1 MRKHLLAAA
10 SAVTLAL
17 GAAAPAH
24 AYMVMDITDTGSA
37 TVKSCSTL
45 NAASIVACGAA
56 GFIVV
61 NPHNVIYSGTIGGYT
76 VDVTGSTANVPG
88 TATSAFVNLSYTQVV
103 NNTSGGDLF
112 FNATG
117 FGYTMPVGPDMTL
130 FGSQA
135 TSTNSVSS
143 GGTVT
148 SQLYA
153 DPTGLGLFSNLISCS
168 YAVTTSSSCDA
179 PTTTWNRGANP
190 TFSLTDVVI
199 FDLGLGQGVNGSSN
213 VTASQIPEP
222 VSTALV
228 GLGLVGLGL
237 FSRRRQLKA

>member
-1 MRKHLLAAA
+1 MLNPERCVHCGVRSGRVHCGQSPQRHLLGHDRRLHGRRDRLDCKR
-10 SAVTLAL
+10 S
-17 GAAAPAH
+17 G
-24 AYMVMDITDTGSA
+24 
-37 TVKSCSTL
+37 
-45 NAASIVACGAA
+45 
-56 GFIVV
+56 
-61 NPHNVIYSGTIGGYT
+61 YS
-76 VDVTGSTANVPG
+76 DKRL
-88 TATSAFVNLSYTQVV
+88 VNLSYTQVV